1 MVQNNCNINAIRNME
16 GTNSLMGTQSH
27 PLYVNIHIESKE
39 LAMIVQ
45 FLLQSNIYFKVVSPT
60 SNNTLLEKSDS
71 SPSIS
76 LKTPAVNNHLS
87 KYKGIE
93 KVDSI
98 LDNHLANAKNPEMQ
112 QVAQSLGLS
121 ISIFKRIFKEMY
133 GMSFYEYYLNK
144 KMKYAATLLLKGL
157 RGGLVSEM
165 IGYSQPI
172 KFTKMFKK
180 HFGMT
185 PKKYQLQYK
194 STREINV

>member
-1 MVQNNCNINAIRNME
+1 ME
-16 GTNSLMGTQSH
+16 GTNSVIGTQSH

-45 FLLQSNIYFKVVSPT
+45 FLLQSNIYFKVVSPS
-60 SNNTLLEKSDS
+60 SNSTQLEKSND
-71 SPSIS
+71 SPSNS
-76 LKTPAVNNHLS
+76 LKKSVVKHPLS
-87 KYKGIE
+87 KYKDIE

-98 LDNHLANAKNPEMQ
+98 LDNHLANGKNPDMQ
-112 QVAQSLGLS
+112 QVSQSLGLS
-121 ISIFKRIFKEMY
+121 ISVFKRIFKETY
-133 GMSFYEYYLNK
+133 GMSFYEYYLSK
-144 KMKYAATLLLKGL
+144 KMTYAAELLLKGL

-180 HFGMT
+180 HFGIT

-194 STREINV
+194 SASGISL